1 MLSTGVERVRGRKRA
16 GVVRRGSME
25 EMAFHLGLDG
35 TAELRPR
42 HPIKVREDVPSGKT
56 DISPGIWALEN
67 NEKTNF
73 SHTKAS
79 HREAGQMVGILEQ
92 RQWGQDRGIFI
103 IRLRNCT
110 LFYRQ

>member
-1 MLSTGVERVRGRKRA
+1 M
-16 GVVRRGSME
+16 VRRGSMA

-42 HPIKVREDVPSGKT
+42 HPIKVREDDLSGKT

-73 SHTKAS
+73 PNTKAS
-79 HREAGQMVGILEQ
+79 HTEAGQMVGILKQ

-110 LFYRQ
+110 LFCRQ